1 MQSLPENSRV
11 PTRNGKKIKEPLSMG
26 TEGAGGREEQCA
38 RLRAPVSQSAHMQL
52 WNDFRA
58 QVASISLSSLL
69 TGHHV

>member
-1 MQSLPENSRV
+1 
-11 PTRNGKKIKEPLSMG
+11 MG

-52 WNDFRA
+52 WKDFRA